1 VRRDISTS
9 LFAKLSLVLLGLS
22 LVVGAVTLA
31 LTLSTS
37 HLHQMEIQQRVNRDL
52 AAHVVEENLLISDGA
67 VDRDNLEHVFHVMM
81 LINPSIEVYL
91 LDPRGEILAYSAPPG
106 RVKLA
111 RVALEPVAAFLE
123 SPDRY
128 PVRGDNPR
136 HPEVPT
142 IFSAAPVTR
151 DGRVEGYLY
160 IVLASEAFGSVVD
173 LLRGSWILRTG
184 AVAVAG
190 SGLLVLL
197 TGVAIFRR
205 VTGRLTD
212 LSREMA
218 DWEHERLGPRTRDGN
233 PPHPADEIESLRGT
247 FQHMATR
254 IDDQIEQLQTQ
265 DRQRREMV
273 ANVSHDLRT
282 PLSHLQGYLETLLL
296 KAPTMTSDERRT
308 FLELA
313 LRHSQRLGRLIADLF
328 ELATLE
334 NLSQPLHREPLVL
347 AELVQDVTQKYRHH
361 ATERGIRIDA
371 VLDAQHS
378 WVSADVGLIERAVGN
393 VVDNAL
399 RHTPRG
405 GLVRLELSDADR
417 MLRLEISDTGP
428 GIPEEHLPHLFE
440 RFYRAGRAAG
450 DDASAGAGLGLA
462 IAKRAAELHGGD
474 LSCDS
479 APGHGTTF
487 RFELPAAS

>member
-1 VRRDISTS
+1 VKSRIASS
-9 LFAKLSLVLLGLS
+9 LFTRLSLVLLGLS
-22 LVVGAVTLA
+22 LVVGALTVA
-31 LTLSTS
+31 LTIVTG
-37 HLHQMEIQQRVNRDL
+37 HVHQLEVQQRMHRDL
-52 AAHVVEENLLISDGA
+52 AAHVVAENLLIADGR
-67 VDRDNLEHVFHVMM
+67 VDEANLEHVFHVMM

-111 RVALEPVAAFLE
+111 RVSLEPVAAFLE
-123 SPDRY
+123 APDRY
-128 PVRGDNPR
+128 PVHGDNPR
-136 HPEVPT
+136 HPDDPT
-142 IFSAAPVTR
+142 IFSAAPVLR
-151 DGRVEGYLY
+151 DGRIEGYLY
-160 IVLASEAFGSVVD
+160 IVLASEAFGSVVE

-197 TGVAIFRR
+197 AGVAIFRR
-205 VTGRLTD
+205 LTRRVTD
-212 LSREMA
+212 LSHEMRA
-218 DWEHERLGPRTRDGN
+218 WESERLGPRSTPEELPMG
-233 PPHPADEIESLRGT
+233 ADEIESLRGS
-247 FQHMATR
+247 FQRMASR
-254 IDDQIEQLQTQ
+254 IDEQMDELERQ
-265 DRQRREMV
+265 DRLRREMV

-296 KAPTMTSDERRT
+296 KSPSMSNGERHS

-313 LRHSQRLGRLIADLF
+313 LRHTQRLGRLIADLF

-334 NLSQPLHREPLVL
+334 NLAQPLHREPLVL
-347 AELVQDVTQKYRHH
+347 AELVQDVAQKFRHS

-371 VLDAQHS
+371 VLDAQRS
-378 WVSADVGLIERAVGN
+378 WMSADVGLIERAVGN

-405 GLVRLELSDADR
+405 GHVRLALSDADL
-417 MLRLEISDTGP
+417 MLRLDISDTGP
-428 GIPEEHLPHLFE
+428 GIPAEHLPHLFE

-474 LSCDS
+474 LSCRS
-479 APGHGTTF
+479 FPGEGTTF